1 MSGSLQGIQ
10 RALEQLLR
18 LSASRRVY
26 AAQARMAG
34 VTVSQQAYVLLSRI
48 QVDGPMAM
56 GELAR
61 LTHMDPGATARQVA
75 ALEAKELVRRYPSP
89 QDGRVSLVEVT
100 AAGTS
105 ERERLAGVNNNHMVR
120 VLSGWSERDQK
131 SFARLLGK
139 FVDDLR
145 EIGDSVEPAPS
156 QRRNSA

>member
-26 AAQARMAG
+26 AAQAKMAG

-48 QVDGPMAM
+48 QQDGPMAM

-61 LTHMDPGATARQVA
+61 VSHMDPGATARQVA
-75 ALEAKELVRRYPSP
+75 ALEDKGLVQRSPSS

-100 AAGTS
+100 AAGAG
-105 ERERLAGVNNNHMVR
+105 ERDRLARVNHNHMVR

-131 SFARLLGK
+131 SFSRLLGK

-145 EIGDSVEPAPS
+145 EIGESVEPPGT
-156 QRRNSA
+156 QRRNSG

>member
-1 MSGSLQGIQ
+1 MSASLQAIQ

-26 AAQARMAG
+26 NAQASMAG

-48 QVDGPMAM
+48 QQDGPLAM

-61 LTHMDPGATARQVA
+61 RTHMDPGATARQVA
-75 ALEAKELVRRYPSP
+75 VLEAKGLVRRSPSP
-89 QDGRVSLVEVT
+89 QDGRVSLVET
-100 AAGTS
+100 TKSGEQ
-105 ERERLAGVNNNHMVR
+105 ERSRLAGVSNNHMVR
-120 VLSGWSERDQK
+120 VLSGWSERDQQ

-145 EIGDSVEPAPS
+145 AIGDSVVEKD
-156 QRRNSA
+156 SA